1 MMGALCAGGAILGVF
16 LGVFLHVSNILLDEG
31 GTDAA
36 GFQDTLRHCHPDRG
50 RRHPRSI
57 EGVHLSLPLVW
68 LLGMFGD
75 RTTGRA
81 DSRR

>member
-1 MMGALCAGGAILGVF
+1 MVALSTGGAI
-16 LGVFLHVSNILLDEG
+16 LGVFLHVSNILLDETGPMPQGFTILYDIASPTVAG
-31 GTDAA
+31 GILGST
-36 GFQDTLRHCHPDRG
+36 
-50 RRHPRSI
+50 
-57 EGVHLSLPLVW
+57 EGVHSSLPLAW